1 MANVNVN
8 IATASG
14 QMEAC
19 EIEWAQGPP
28 VEMYART
35 PQFGTMHFYG
45 EDLFDALSQLRQR
58 LEEEGYR
65 PLCNAARKDAYPSR
79 MARQMAG
86 GRKVYLLKNGMQARR
101 EDLVDAFEPAEFEQ
115 VGTVAEQRAAY
126 EEWLRSLG

>member
-1 MANVNVN
+1 
-8 IATASG
+8 
-14 QMEAC
+14 
-19 EIEWAQGPP
+19 
-28 VEMYART
+28 
-35 PQFGTMHFYG
+35 
-45 EDLFDALSQLRQR
+45 
-58 LEEEGYR
+58 
-65 PLCNAARKDAYPSR
+65 